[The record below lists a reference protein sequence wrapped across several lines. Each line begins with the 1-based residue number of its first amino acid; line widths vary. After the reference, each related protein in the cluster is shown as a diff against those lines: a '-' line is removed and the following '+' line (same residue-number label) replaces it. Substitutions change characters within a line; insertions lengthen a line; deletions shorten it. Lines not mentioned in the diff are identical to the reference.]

1 VNAVSASPVE
11 TDMLNVIPKARQE
24 AFLKTVI
31 TKRFA
36 KPEEIAKTIVW
47 LATESPEYING
58 TCIDINNGSFPR

>member
-1 VNAVSASPVE
+1 
-11 TDMLNVIPKARQE
+11 MLNVIPIERRK
-24 AFLKTVI
+24 AFLKSVI

-36 KPEEIAKTIVW
+36 KPEEVAIIIVW